1 MRDTPICVDM
11 RYDSEEYIYVEKP
24 LSAVRR
30 IYTMSR
36 YLYVTM

>member
-11 RYDSEEYIYVEKP
+11 KYDSEEYMHVEKP

-30 IYTMSR
+30 IYPMSR
-36 YLYVTM
+36 YLYDTM